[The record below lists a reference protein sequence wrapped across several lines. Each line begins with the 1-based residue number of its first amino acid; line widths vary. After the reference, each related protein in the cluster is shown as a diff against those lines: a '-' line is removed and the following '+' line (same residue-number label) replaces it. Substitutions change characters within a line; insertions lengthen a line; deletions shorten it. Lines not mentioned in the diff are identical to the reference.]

1 MESQETARADS
12 AFHTQLVELLPQL
25 RAYARVITRD
35 PDRAD
40 DLVQQTVERALKSKD
55 QFRDGT
61 NLKGWLFTILRN
73 SHISNM
79 RRANLVIF
87 TSLPDHMPGLA
98 ERPTQMGRMELR
110 DFARAFDKLSEEH
123 REVLIL
129 CGAEGMRYEEVAE
142 ICGCPMGTVKSRL
155 SRARAE
161 MRRLIEGEIYPRAA
175 SPGDRQDCLTCQV
188 A

>member
-1 MESQETARADS
+1 MATYESS
-12 AFHTQLVELLPQL
+12 FHRQLVELLPQM
-25 RAYARVITRD
+25 RAYARVMTRD

-40 DLVQQTVERALKSKD
+40 DLVQQAVERALKSRD

-79 RRANLVIF
+79 RRANLVMF
-87 TSLPDHMPGLA
+87 TSLPDHMPALA

-110 DFARAFDKLSEEH
+110 DFTRAFNQLSEEH

-142 ICGCPMGTVKSRL
+142 ICGCPMGTIKSRL

-161 MRRLIEGEIYPRAA
+161 IRRLVEGETFPRVVEKTAPA
-175 SPGDRQDCLTCQV
+175 EFLSRKV